1 MVGESHGYVHFQKA
15 SVQEEAVIE
24 ASVIEAPAVL
34 EAPAAVFEASAAVL
48 EARVGWDVDTSFIN
62 IPFTPPVPLLN
73 VSRAFSRM
81 VHRVRSFCRFFSH
94 PGVGSPLFHCF
105 CHCFCPRCVLS
116 LYSLVPPCVCVTCPY
131 CSPYKPLSIS
141 PIYLDIS
148 PIIANV
154 VTLDIPYN
162 CHVCHHPRTHHRI
175 LPQRSTTRHRPH
187 PRLPVA
193 RGGRDPLP
201 NASNTAID

>member
-24 ASVIEAPAVL
+24 ASVIEARAVL
-34 EAPAAVFEASAAVL
+34 EAPAVLEARTVLEAPATVL
-48 EARVGWDVDTSFIN
+48 EARVGWDVDASFIK

-105 CHCFCPRCVLS
+105 CHCFCPRCVL
-116 LYSLVPPCVCVTCPY
+116 YRCSLVPSCVCVTCPY
-131 CSPYKPLSIS
+131 HHPISPLSIS
-141 PIYLDIS
+141 SIS
-148 PIIANV
+148 P
-154 VTLDIPYN
+154 YY
-162 CHVCHHPRTHHRI
+162 C
-175 LPQRSTTRHRPH
+175 
-187 PRLPVA
+187 
-193 RGGRDPLP
+193 
-201 NASNTAID
+201 